1 MNKLKHRQPAKEKWG
16 LLTCMRRL
24 GRRRWS
30 MPVEAKGEARCCNP
44 ADWSHRAMTA
54 SLPASLPPLPPAPAW
69 SYKAV
74 VAAAAAALLCCIW
87 PPMWRCDRLWGAN
100 FQDLSNNRF
109 THKNPPSKFIF
120 LNRNTISNPGQGA
133 LIKTVIWNYIYQTK
147 KKKNSRNKRG
157 THKEGKIRIQSGTWK
172 VITGKCDSNPRNLQ
186 LNETRFSTRSFKT
199 CTKLT
204 KIE

>member
-1 MNKLKHRQPAKEKWG
+1 
-16 LLTCMRRL
+16 MRRL

-30 MPVEAKGEARCCNP
+30 MPVEARGEARCCNP

-109 THKNPPSKFIF
+109 TRKNPPSNFKKQKSQHNFKSRTENSF
-120 LNRNTISNPGQGA
+120 KDSDLK
-133 LIKTVIWNYIYQTK
+133 LHYQNKNKNK
-147 KKKNSRNKRG
+147 KQSRNKEVLTRRG
-157 THKEGKIRIQSGTWK
+157 KFEFKVEHEKWLLENVTQIQGICNSMK
-172 VITGKCDSNPRNLQ
+172 PDFQ
-186 LNETRFSTRSFKT
+186 LGAL
-199 CTKLT
+199 KLVQN
-204 KIE
+204 

>member
-1 MNKLKHRQPAKEKWG
+1 
-16 LLTCMRRL
+16 
-24 GRRRWS
+24 

-109 THKNPPSKFIF
+109 TQKKLFIF
-120 LNRNTISNPGQGA
+120 KSQHNFKSRTRNSYKDSD
-133 LIKTVIWNYIYQTK
+133 LKLHLSDK
-147 KKKNSRNKRG
+147 KKFKKQRG

-172 VITGKCDSNPRNLQ
+172 VITGKCNSNPRNLQ